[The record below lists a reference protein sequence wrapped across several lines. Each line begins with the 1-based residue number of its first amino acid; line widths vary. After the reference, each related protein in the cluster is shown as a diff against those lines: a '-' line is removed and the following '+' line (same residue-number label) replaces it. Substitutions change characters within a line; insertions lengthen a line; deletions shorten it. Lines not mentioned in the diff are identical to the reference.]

1 MTTETILP
9 PESTPAEPTAPEQAS
24 PAMPNI
30 PKILLSAKKPVV
42 AIVGRPNVGKST
54 FINRIIG
61 ERRAIVDDKPGVTR
75 DRALYEADW
84 CGTDFYLMDT
94 GGLVP
99 DSDATFDK
107 HIRQQV
113 MVAMAEADVILF
125 LVDGRDGVM
134 PADSTIANL
143 LRRQNHPVILGVNK
157 IDTIE
162 LVTNIYEFAE
172 LGLGEPMSVSSVHG
186 FGGVGNLLDAIVE
199 ACPAPPEQSA
209 DDADHDPDAIEMDD
223 EAMDALW
230 SDDDDSATGD
240 VEPVNEDEVL
250 VPRVALVG
258 RPNVGKS
265 SLVNAMLGERVIVT
279 DIPGTTRDAI
289 HTVMT
294 QTQKDGTEQ
303 TMVLID
309 TAGVRKKSKV
319 EFGVELFSVDRTIR
333 AMDDADVVLMVV
345 DATEGIAQ
353 QEKRLI
359 EMSNEKGCGL
369 IIVVNKWDLIEDKGP
384 NSAKEMEATMRASIP
399 HASFAKF
406 IFVSAVKGQ
415 RMKSV
420 IPAVQEVMTN
430 ARRRVS
436 TSVVNQVMREALSL
450 NPPPPVKNKI
460 LNILY
465 ATQARVAPPTFVLFV
480 NDPKC
485 VRPEYE
491 RYLERKLRDNIEFS
505 GTPIRLRFR
514 ARSPR

>member
-1 MTTETILP
+1 MTTETPTPPALP
-9 PESTPAEPTAPEQAS
+9 VIPAITLTS
-24 PAMPNI
+24 
-30 PKILLSAKKPVV
+30 KPVV

-61 ERRAIVDDKPGVTR
+61 ERRAIVDDQPGVTR

-143 LRRQNHPVILGVNK
+143 LRRQNHPVIIGVNK

-162 LVTNIYEFAE
+162 LVANTYEFAE

-199 ACPAPPEQSA
+199 ACPKPPENAEPQA
-209 DDADHDPDAIEMDD
+209 DDSAIGDIDD

-230 SDDDDSATGD
+230 SDDDDTADGGD
-240 VEPVNEDEVL
+240 EPAAEDEAPL
-250 VPRVALVG
+250 IPRVALVG

-265 SLVNAMLGERVIVT
+265 SLVNAMLGEERVIVT

-294 QTQKDGTEQ
+294 QKQKNGTDQ

-319 EFGVELFSVDRTIR
+319 DFGVELFSVDRTIR

-359 EMSNEKGCGL
+359 EVSNEKGCGL
-369 IIVVNKWDLIEDKGP
+369 IIVVNKWDLVPDKGP
-384 NSAKEMEATMRASIP
+384 NSAKEMEAQMRASVP

-406 IFVSAVKGQ
+406 LFVSAVKSQ
-415 RMKSV
+415 RMKAI

-450 NPPPPVKNKI
+450 NPPPPVKNKV